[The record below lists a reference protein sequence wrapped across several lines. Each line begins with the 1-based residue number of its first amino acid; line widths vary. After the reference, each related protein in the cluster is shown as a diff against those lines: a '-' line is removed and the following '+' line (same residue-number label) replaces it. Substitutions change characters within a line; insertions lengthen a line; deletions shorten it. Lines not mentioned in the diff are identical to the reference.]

1 MPPTRLKPLA
11 LVNHSCAGFDD
22 IPFRV
27 VGGEDKNTFD
37 LINSPGGDMPVC
49 QFHGAKAH
57 SERMSL
63 GAVKLAYGHI
73 TARRIDEIES
83 ILIFATYHSKRNVI
97 ESSARMINKSKW
109 FKSGWRHSYMIQ
121 NAGSR
126 TPLPRDVH

>member
-57 SERMSL
+57 SERMTRM
-63 GAVKLAYGHI
+63 LA
-73 TARRIDEIES
+73 AQP
-83 ILIFATYHSKRNVI
+83 FVA
-97 ESSARMINKSKW
+97 SAMI
-109 FKSGWRHSYMIQ
+109 R
-121 NAGSR
+121 A
-126 TPLPRDVH
+126 